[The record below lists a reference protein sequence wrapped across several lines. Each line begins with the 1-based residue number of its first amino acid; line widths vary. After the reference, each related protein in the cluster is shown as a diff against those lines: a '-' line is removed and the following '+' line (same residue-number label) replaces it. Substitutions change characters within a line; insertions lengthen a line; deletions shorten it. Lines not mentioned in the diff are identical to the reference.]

1 MRGPNPGSRH
11 ARARRSGPL
20 GSLVLNLIRRVWD
33 VLVRRHFS
41 LTAIVIIFSICMLSS
56 LATGFWLPARL
67 AYVVLFGVPIA
78 YVWARTNSAN
88 LEVIVERPNDR
99 LQEGQVF
106 EERIQVKNTSWL
118 AKLWLEV
125 EDPSDIPGHVSRR
138 IISLGPRSSATW
150 KTSTLCERRGLFT
163 LGPVRITTGDP
174 FGFFRFEETHGHSQT
189 ILVYPTAAELPNF
202 YLPPANLP
210 GEGRFR
216 RRTHYV
222 TPNAA
227 GVREYA
233 PGDSFNRIHWPS
245 TARTNHLMVKL
256 FELDPASDIWI
267 ILDLDE
273 AVHVGEGDEGT
284 EEAAVKAAASIARY
298 FLVANRSVGFISFGK
313 ELFVE
318 GAQRGTQ
325 HYTKILEAL
334 ALARAEG
341 DVSVGTLISEESKLF
356 GRHTTVVVITPS
368 TSEDWVSS
376 LQFISE
382 RGVKVAAILLE
393 PSTYGGEDD
402 SLMVFGALAASD
414 IYTYMVKRT
423 EDLTSSLSVGS
434 DAGEPIPGGSAR

>member
-1 MRGPNPGSRH
+1 MF
-11 ARARRSGPL
+11 A
-20 GSLVLNLIRRVWD
+20 LIGRVSD
-33 VLVRRHFS
+33 TLFRRHFS
-41 LTAIVIIFSICMLSS
+41 LTAIVVIFLICMLSS

-67 AYVVLFGVPIA
+67 AYVILFGVPIA
-78 YVWARTNSAN
+78 YLWANANSAN
-88 LEVIVERPNDR
+88 LEVSVGRPNDR
-99 LQEGQVF
+99 LQEGQFF
-106 EERIQVKNTSWL
+106 EERLRVRNTSWL

-125 EDPSDIPGHVSRR
+125 EDPSDIPGHAARR
-138 IISLGPRSSATW
+138 IVSLGPRASTTW

-163 LGPVRITTGDP
+163 LGPVRVTSGDP
-174 FGFFRFEETHGHSQT
+174 FGFFRFEKTYGHSQT
-189 ILVYPTAAELPNF
+189 ILVYPTATELPSF

-222 TPNAA
+222 TPNAS
-227 GVREYA
+227 GVRDYE

-245 TARTNHLMVKL
+245 TARTNQLMVKL

-267 ILDLDE
+267 ILDLE
-273 AVHVGEGDEGT
+273 AAVHVGEGDDGT

-325 HYTKILEAL
+325 HFTKILEAL

-341 DVSVGTLISEESKLF
+341 DVSVGTLINEESKLF

-368 TSEDWVSS
+368 TSEEWVSS
-376 LQFISE
+376 LHFISE

-393 PSTYGGEDD
+393 PSTYGGEEN
-402 SLMVFGALAASD
+402 SLMVFGALASSD

-423 EDLTSSLSVGS
+423 EDLTESLSVGS
-434 DAGEPIPGGSAR
+434 DAGEPAPGPAR